1 MDRMIIALKLIII
14 VVALQSRE
22 TLSSSLSSSS
32 SSSSNVYRL
41 DPVVVV
47 EEPPIGTLVLDLTS
61 TLGLSESQIG
71 EFKFRFYSPQSLT
84 AHYFLID
91 PLTGQVKTQRT
102 LDREYLCETKV
113 CGPCSTNNCTLP
125 VEIVVASQSKSA
137 SVRYTYLTNLL
148 SLKTL

>member
-1 MDRMIIALKLIII
+1 MIALKLIIL

-22 TLSSSLSSSS
+22 TLSSSLSS

-137 SVRYTYLTNLL
+137 SVRYNLFI
-148 SLKTL
+148 